1 MSEPRWLSEAAER
14 NWRAYLRATRL
25 VDEVLDSQLQRDAGM
40 PHTYYEVLVRL
51 SESPGRRMRMA
62 ELAAGAQSSRSRISH
77 AVARLE
83 ERGWVTR
90 EACASDRR
98 GQEAVLTDTGFA
110 ALAAAAPGH
119 VEQVRHALLDPLT
132 PVQLGQLER
141 ICTAIADAVE

>member
-1 MSEPRWLSEAAER
+1 MTEPRWLSDSEQRA
-14 NWRAYLRATRL
+14 WRAYLRATRL

-62 ELAAGAQSSRSRISH
+62 ELAAGTQSSRSRISH

-90 EACASDRR
+90 QACASDRR
-98 GQEAVLTDTGFA
+98 GQEAVLTESGFA

-119 VEQVRHALLDPLT
+119 VEQVRQALVDPLT
-132 PVQLGQLER
+132 ATQLGQLER
-141 ICTAIADAVE
+141 ISTAIADALE